1 VFVLRKQP
9 PGGVSNATAHRMDR
23 EFAVLQA
30 LQKSDVPAPKPI
42 AYCADASVLGGSFYL
57 MTFIKG
63 RVLSSPALVGMQ
75 PNERRAAYRSV
86 VETLVK
92 IHSVDWRAVGLSDYG
107 LAGNMYGRQLSS
119 LLMVSDKQQAVST
132 SVPRIPHRDEMVA
145 LMRDNMPDDAVA
157 LVHGDFK
164 WDNILM
170 HPTEPRVVGV
180 LDWELSTIGH
190 PMSDVANMCGAIY
203 YSPYNPQAV
212 GGGGVLGMENFE
224 ESGIP
229 TQDELLQYYAQLT
242 KRDHPD
248 PDMNFFMAFYFWR
261 GAIIS
266 QGIGARLAA
275 KQASSTFA
283 KDFAAMTGPLGEM
296 ARNQMDALLET
307 KKPRAPVA
315 FAASAHKLK
324 LEDCYTHKPSASE
337 VASGFA
343 EETHVQ
349 FAEPAGAFAGLASF
363 FNKPAEKTCEVK
375 LVVFLRDGSCV
386 VATQTRPL
394 HTNNGFAVGAS
405 YVDVV
410 RPMENVR
417 VVVNAKGVRSTRPW
431 ALQASGGE
439 PMDIEAD
446 LTFAS
451 SSSPVY
457 ALGKA
462 DYTQAAAVTGSVFAR
477 GDKFGTL
484 LLGVK
489 ANGGT
494 RMHRWGT
501 ALPTPL
507 RRCTGSFG
515 PALSFSLSLV
525 EGESASSCKGVVLL
539 QGGQA
544 LEATGKVAIRLAD
557 GDDASIV
564 DGQWH
569 FGSDL
574 PLTGAEHKRVVAV
587 TLKVLA
593 GNGVELELA
602 GTVAGYV
609 QGAAA
614 WTRWTLAGGRNVPAV
629 GAQPGWGITEVR
641 KAATKTTAKI

>member
-30 LQKSDVPAPKPI
+30 LQKSDVPAPEPI

-57 MTFIKG
+57 MSFIKG

-92 IHSVDWRAVGLSDYG
+92 IHAVDWRAVGLSDYG

-119 LLMVSDKQQAVST
+119 LLMVSDKQQAVSA

-164 WDNILM
+164 WDNVLV

-190 PMSDVANMCGAIY
+190 PMSDVTNLCGAIY

-212 GGGGVLGMENFE
+212 GGGGVLGMDGFE

-229 TQDELLQYYAQLT
+229 TQEELLQYYAQLT
-242 KRDHPD
+242 KRVYPD

-275 KQASSTFA
+275 KQASSTLA

-307 KKPRAPVA
+307 KQPRGAPVA

-349 FAEPAGAFAGLASF
+349 FADPAGAFAGLASF

-375 LVVFLRDGSCV
+375 LVVFLRDGSCIV
-386 VATQTRPL
+386 VRQARPL
-394 HTNNGFAVGAS
+394 LTNNGFAVGAS
-405 YVDVV
+405 HVDVV
-410 RPMENVR
+410 RPMEKVR
-417 VVVNAKGVRSTRPW
+417 VVVKAKGVRSARPLE
-431 ALQASGGE
+431 AGGE
-439 PMDIEAD
+439 PMDVEAD

-451 SSSPVY
+451 AGPVC
-457 ALGKA
+457 ALGKTE
-462 DYTQAAAVTGSVFAR
+462 YTQAAVVTGSVFAR

-494 RMHRWGT
+494 RMHRWAT

-515 PALSFSLSLV
+515 QALSFSLSLV
-525 EGESASSCKGVVLL
+525 EGESACKGVVLL
-539 QGGQA
+539 QSGRA
-544 LEATGKVAIRLAD
+544 VEATGKVAVRLAD
-557 GDDASIV
+557 GDVV

-574 PLTGAEHKRVVAV
+574 PLAGAEHKRVVAV
-587 TLKVLA
+587 ALKVAA
-593 GNGVELELA
+593 GNDVELELS
-602 GTVAGYV
+602 GSVAGYV

-614 WTRWTLAGGRNVPAV
+614 WTRWTLAGGRNVPEEV
-629 GAQPGWGITEVR
+629 GTQAGWGITEVR
-641 KAATKTTAKI
+641 AKTTTAKI